1 LGLDE
6 ARLKGRRSRGVSPVI
21 ATIILSAAVITIG
34 AAVWNY
40 SQGAAT
46 VIANDYVNGTLDLL
60 KEVTERFT
68 IEHVSNNTVGSIMY
82 VWIFN
87 FGDVDITVDLYANA
101 TGKYSSTLGTN
112 IASGDLVK
120 IDVSFEGAPL
130 QVDDEVALKVHSRRQ
145 NNVYYT
151 YYVT

>member
-1 LGLDE
+1 MGE

-60 KEVTERFT
+60 KEVTERFA
-68 IEHVSNNTVGSIMY
+68 IEHVSNNTDGSIMY

-87 FGDVDITVDLYANA
+87 FGDVDIIVDLYANA
-101 TGKYSSTLGTN
+101 TGKYNSTLGTS

-130 QVDDEVALKVHSRRQ
+130 QGGDKVALKTHSRRQ

-151 YYVT
+151 YYVI

>member
-1 LGLDE
+1 LGE
-6 ARLKGRRSRGVSPVI
+6 ARLKDRRSRGVSPVI

>member
-1 LGLDE
+1 MDE

>member
-1 LGLDE
+1 MGE
-6 ARLKGRRSRGVSPVI
+6 ARPKIRRGRGVSPVI

-120 IDVSFEGAPL
+120 IDASFEGAPL